1 MFDVRL
7 RFSLLAAAC
16 ALSWTM
22 LGCASSQQKSS
33 SDQQTAVLYNKDKV
47 VCKRDNPTGSHIP
60 RTRCYRRQDAQNRRD
75 NDQAQIEAIKLG
87 GAIDPIPNDGSGN

>member
-1 MFDVRL
+1 MFNVRP
-7 RFSLLAAAC
+7 RFSLLAAC
-16 ALSWTM
+16 ALALSLTGTM
-22 LGCASSQQKSS
+22 LGCGGSRQQSS

-75 NDQAQIEAIKLG
+75 NDQSQVEAIKLG
-87 GAIDPIPNDGSGN
+87 GAIATDPGGQ